1 MTPDGEG
8 PSPPRPYRLPPDE
21 VHVWR
26 APLAQR
32 PDAVAA
38 LARLLSP
45 EERARA
51 MRYRAEADRH
61 RSVIARGLLRHLL
74 GQVLDRPPDS
84 LRFEA
89 GPSGKP
95 ALPGHGPG
103 EGAAGPHFNV
113 SHAGDWILVALAAGR
128 PVGVD
133 VERLRPDVACE
144 AIAARFFSARECEAL
159 ASLPADGRPAA
170 FFDGWTR
177 KEAYLKARGDGLT
190 LALDGFDVS
199 LLPGAEPRL
208 LATRHDP
215 DDAARWRMASVSP
228 GEGHAAALVARGHDW
243 RLRLWSF
250 DGTV

>member
-1 MTPDGEG
+1 MTSECDWP
-8 PSPPRPYRLPPDE
+8 PPPRPYRLPADE

-26 APLAQR
+26 AALAQP
-32 PDAVAA
+32 PDALAS
-38 LARLLSP
+38 LARPLSP

-51 MRYRAEADRH
+51 ARYRAEVDRR

-74 GQVLDRPPDS
+74 GRVLDRPPDG

-95 ALPGHGPG
+95 ALAAEGEG
-103 EGAAGPHFNV
+103 EGATGPQFNV
-113 SHAGDWILVALAAGR
+113 SHAGDWILVALAASR

-144 AIAARFFSARECEAL
+144 AIAARFFSAVECEAL
-159 ASLPADGRPAA
+159 AGLPADRRPAA
-170 FFDGWTR
+170 FLEGWTR

-199 LLPGAEPRL
+199 LVPGAEPRL

-215 DDAARWRMASVSP
+215 DDAARWRMASVPP

-243 RLRLWSF
+243 RLRRWSF
-250 DGTV
+250 GGSL